1 MTLSETSIE
10 NQTPGMVLSQ
20 EELIYVIGLLKGESI
35 PGLDLQSFIDLN
47 QEEKELVL
55 MITERALRA
64 RGLAAMDEEGQLL
77 LNRQMLDLVTTCL
90 MAEKGILCQFL
101 PKGEGPGE
109 GFNVFG
115 NQGQWVAK
123 WMVQP
128 GLYSV
133 ITLPNEEQLLETVLA
148 ATSCQTLPGGSF
160 TPLAFSEAVL
170 AEGRRLAAENGVEPA
185 ARLWVDNG
193 GDPQA
198 AAAVAGLLH
207 RVPDVAVIHLFN
219 RKGEQAEVKS
229 MTIILDQACSVLL
242 QHQNNI
248 FEVAPFT
255 TDDMTTMI
263 KEWLAE

>member
-1 MTLSETSIE
+1 MTINETTNE

-35 PGLDLQSFIDLN
+35 PGLDLQSFIDLE
-47 QEEKELVL
+47 QDEKELVL

-90 MAEKGILCQFL
+90 IAEKGILCQFL

-109 GFNVFG
+109 AFNVFG

-133 ITLPNEEQLLETVLA
+133 VTLPNQDQLLEAVTA
-148 ATSCQTLPGGSF
+148 ATSCQNLKSGAF
-160 TPLAFSEAVL
+160 TPLTLSETVL
-170 AEGRRLAAENGVEPA
+170 VEGRRLAAEQKTAEA
-185 ARLWVDNG
+185 ARLWVENG
-193 GDPQA
+193 GDPQGA
-198 AAAVAGLLH
+198 AEVAGLLS
-207 RVPDVAVIHLFN
+207 RVPDVAVIHLFT

-229 MTIILDQACSVLL
+229 MTIIQDSQCSVLL
-242 QHQNNI
+242 QHLQDV
-248 FEVAPFT
+248 FELSPFSTEDLT
-255 TDDMTTMI
+255 TLLR
-263 KEWLAE
+263 EWMDA